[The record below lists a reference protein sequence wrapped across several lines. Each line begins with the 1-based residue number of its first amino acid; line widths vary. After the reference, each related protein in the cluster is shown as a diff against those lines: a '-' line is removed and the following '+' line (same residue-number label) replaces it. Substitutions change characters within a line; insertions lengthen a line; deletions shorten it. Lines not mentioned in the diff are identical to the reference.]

1 MSDTIRALL
10 ALGADDATALIAP
23 DGAALDYRGLR
34 VVVDSLGRELT
45 SYGVGARD
53 RVAISVPNGPIAAIA
68 FLACA
73 SRAAAAPL
81 NPKYRE
87 SEFEFYLQ
95 DLNPR
100 LLIVAADSGDA
111 VLAAAATVG
120 VTVATI
126 SGTVGELTLGRK
138 SDEDVEDWPAVAD
151 AGLLLH
157 TSGTTSR
164 PKVVPISQRNLA
176 QSASN
181 IAKSLALTAADRS
194 LNVMPLFHIHGLMAG
209 LLAPLSVGA
218 TVVATAG
225 FDAFA
230 FFNQLATFAPTYY
243 TAVPTMHQ
251 MVIDRGQKR
260 PEAAA
265 AKLRFIRSSSA
276 SLPSSVLEQ
285 LEALFGAPVIEAY
298 GMTEATHQ
306 MCANPLPPG
315 QRKSRSVGVPTGI
328 ELSVVDETGASVAA
342 GSTGQVAIKGAT
354 VVASYQDNPE
364 ATKDAFRG
372 GWFLTGDEGY
382 LDQDGYLY
390 LTGRLKELINRGG
403 EKISPLEVDEALLR
417 HPSVAQAVTFAVAH
431 KKLGEDVAAGV
442 VLRPDAKVS
451 ERELK
456 DFLSLSLAAFKVP
469 RSIVFLDELP
479 KGATGK
485 LQRIGLAERLGIGP
499 WDLEAMMTTSW
510 VRFLHGKAND
520 RVVAIGSVTDGVI
533 GVHSGDLF
541 ADPQPTGETLAIESV
556 ELLTPTQPTKMIG
569 LWNNFV
575 AAALKNK
582 WEQPSEPLWFIKP
595 SSCFLRPG
603 GIIEPPSSYDGRVFF
618 EGELGIVI
626 GGEGRIFGYTCVNDV
641 TAFGL
646 LTADPSFPQWC
657 RAKSLNTFGP
667 FGPVVVTDLDPSTL
681 TVRTTVDGRERQNYP
696 VSDMIFGPAELVDLI
711 SRDMTLYPGDVI
723 ACGTSTGAMP
733 MQPGNVVEVAIDDIG
748 TLRNAYGRGDDRAR

>member
-1 MSDTIRALL
+1 MTDTVRALL
-10 ALGADDATALIAP
+10 DSGADDATALVAP
-23 DGAALDYRGLR
+23 DGATLDYRGLR
-34 VVVDSLGRELT
+34 DVVDRLGREL
-45 SYGVGARD
+45 SALGVVASD

-68 FLACA
+68 FLASA

-87 SEFEFYLQ
+87 AEFEFYLK
-95 DLNPR
+95 DLAPKV
-100 LLIVAADSGDA
+100 LIVAADSGEA

-120 VTVATI
+120 VKVATVT
-126 SGTVGELTLGRK
+126 GAMGGLTLGIAGADNAG
-138 SDEDVEDWPAVAD
+138 SPAEDTPDEDTPDEDS

-176 QSASN
+176 QSARN
-181 IAKSLALTAADRS
+181 IATSLALTADDRS

-225 FDAFA
+225 FDVFA

-251 MVIDRGQKR
+251 MIIDRGQRR

-285 LEALFGAPVIEAY
+285 LEGLFGAPVLEAY

-306 MCANPLPPG
+306 MCVNPLPPG
-315 QRKSRSVGVPTGI
+315 QRKPRSVGLPTGI
-328 ELSVVDETGASVAA
+328 KLAVLDESGSPVAA

-354 VVASYQDNPE
+354 VVTHYQDNPQ
-364 ATKDAFRG
+364 ATADAFQH

-382 LDQDGYLY
+382 LDVDGYLY

-403 EKISPLEVDEALLR
+403 EKISPLEIDEALLR
-417 HPSVAQAVTFAVAH
+417 HESVGQAVTFAVAH
-431 KKLGEDVAAGV
+431 RKLGEDVAAGV
-442 VLRPDAKVS
+442 VLRPDAVVS

-456 DFLSLSLAAFKVP
+456 DFLAQSLAAFKVP

-499 WDLEAMMTTSW
+499 W
-510 VRFLHGKAND
+510 
-520 RVVAIGSVTDGVI
+520 
-533 GVHSGDLF
+533 
-541 ADPQPTGETLAIESV
+541 
-556 ELLTPTQPTKMIG
+556 
-569 LWNNFV
+569 
-575 AAALKNK
+575 
-582 WEQPSEPLWFIKP
+582 
-595 SSCFLRPG
+595 
-603 GIIEPPSSYDGRVFF
+603 
-618 EGELGIVI
+618 
-626 GGEGRIFGYTCVNDV
+626 
-641 TAFGL
+641 
-646 LTADPSFPQWC
+646 
-657 RAKSLNTFGP
+657 
-667 FGPVVVTDLDPSTL
+667 
-681 TVRTTVDGRERQNYP
+681 
-696 VSDMIFGPAELVDLI
+696 
-711 SRDMTLYPGDVI
+711 
-723 ACGTSTGAMP
+723 
-733 MQPGNVVEVAIDDIG
+733 
-748 TLRNAYGRGDDRAR
+748 

>member
-10 ALGADDATALIAP
+10 ANGADDATALIAP
-23 DGAALDYRGLR
+23 DGATLDYRGLR
-34 VVVDSLGRELT
+34 RVVESLSREL
-45 SYGVGARD
+45 SAYRVGAGD
-53 RVAISVPNGPIAAIA
+53 RVAISVNNGPTAAIA
-68 FLACA
+68 FLAGA

-87 SEFEFYLQ
+87 SEVEFYLK
-95 DLNPR
+95 DLNPK

-111 VLAAAATVG
+111 VLTAAATLG
-120 VTVATI
+120 VPVATI
-126 SGTVGELTLGRK
+126 AGAMGELTLGRA
-138 SDEDVEDWPAVAD
+138 SEVDVSDWPGDSD

-176 QSASN
+176 VSAKN
-181 IAKSLALTAADRS
+181 IATSLALTSADRS
-194 LNVMPLFHIHGLMAG
+194 LNVMPLFHIHGLLAG

-251 MVIDRGQKR
+251 MIIDRGQR
-260 PEAAA
+260 HAGAAAA

-298 GMTEATHQ
+298 GMTEAAHQ

-315 QRKSRSVGVPTGI
+315 QRKLRSVGVPTGI
-328 ELSVVDETGASVAA
+328 ELSVLDESGAAVAT

-354 VVASYQDNPE
+354 VVASYQDNPK
-364 ATKDAFRG
+364 ATEEAFRG

-382 LDQDGYLY
+382 LDEDGYLY

-417 HPSVAQAVTFAVAH
+417 HESVAQAVTFAVAH

-442 VLRPDAKVS
+442 VLRPDANVT

-499 WDLEAMMTTSW
+499 W
-510 VRFLHGKAND
+510 
-520 RVVAIGSVTDGVI
+520 
-533 GVHSGDLF
+533 
-541 ADPQPTGETLAIESV
+541 
-556 ELLTPTQPTKMIG
+556 
-569 LWNNFV
+569 
-575 AAALKNK
+575 
-582 WEQPSEPLWFIKP
+582 
-595 SSCFLRPG
+595 
-603 GIIEPPSSYDGRVFF
+603 
-618 EGELGIVI
+618 
-626 GGEGRIFGYTCVNDV
+626 
-641 TAFGL
+641 
-646 LTADPSFPQWC
+646 
-657 RAKSLNTFGP
+657 
-667 FGPVVVTDLDPSTL
+667 
-681 TVRTTVDGRERQNYP
+681 
-696 VSDMIFGPAELVDLI
+696 
-711 SRDMTLYPGDVI
+711 
-723 ACGTSTGAMP
+723 
-733 MQPGNVVEVAIDDIG
+733 
-748 TLRNAYGRGDDRAR
+748 

>member
-1 MSDTIRALL
+1 MIDTVRTLL
-10 ALGADDATALIAP
+10 AQGADDATALIAP
-23 DGAALDYRGLR
+23 DGATLAYRGLR
-34 VVVDSLGRELT
+34 GVVNSLSREL
-45 SYGVGARD
+45 SAYGVGAHD
-53 RVAISVPNGPIAAIA
+53 RVAISVPNGPRAAIT
-68 FLACA
+68 FLASA

-87 SEFEFYLQ
+87 TEFEFYIK
-95 DLNPR
+95 DLNPK
-100 LLIVAADSGDA
+100 LLIVSADSGEA
-111 VLAAAATVG
+111 VVAAAATVG
-120 VTVATI
+120 VTVAIVTGPI
-126 SGTVGELTLGRK
+126 DELTLGRV
-138 SDEDVEDWPAVAD
+138 SDDDIHDWPDAAD

-176 QSASN
+176 HSAKN
-181 IAKSLALTAADRS
+181 IAASLALTASDRS

-218 TVVATAG
+218 AVVATSG

-260 PEAAA
+260 PLAERQAIAAN
-265 AKLRFIRSSSA
+265 LRFIRSSSA

-315 QRKSRSVGVPTGI
+315 KRKPRSVGVPTGI
-328 ELSVVDETGASVAA
+328 ELSVLDASGAAVAV

-354 VVASYQDNPE
+354 VVANYQDNPE
-364 ATKDAFRG
+364 ATKDAFRH

-382 LDQDGYLY
+382 IDADGYLY

-417 HPSVAQAVTFAVAH
+417 HESVAQAVTFAVAH
-431 KKLGEDVAAGV
+431 RKLGEDVAAGV
-442 VLRPDAKVS
+442 VLRPNTEVS

-456 DFLSLSLAAFKVP
+456 EFLMLSLAAFKVP

-499 WDLEAMMTTSW
+499 W
-510 VRFLHGKAND
+510 
-520 RVVAIGSVTDGVI
+520 
-533 GVHSGDLF
+533 
-541 ADPQPTGETLAIESV
+541 
-556 ELLTPTQPTKMIG
+556 
-569 LWNNFV
+569 
-575 AAALKNK
+575 
-582 WEQPSEPLWFIKP
+582 
-595 SSCFLRPG
+595 
-603 GIIEPPSSYDGRVFF
+603 
-618 EGELGIVI
+618 
-626 GGEGRIFGYTCVNDV
+626 
-641 TAFGL
+641 
-646 LTADPSFPQWC
+646 
-657 RAKSLNTFGP
+657 
-667 FGPVVVTDLDPSTL
+667 
-681 TVRTTVDGRERQNYP
+681 
-696 VSDMIFGPAELVDLI
+696 
-711 SRDMTLYPGDVI
+711 
-723 ACGTSTGAMP
+723 
-733 MQPGNVVEVAIDDIG
+733 
-748 TLRNAYGRGDDRAR
+748 

>member
-1 MSDTIRALL
+1 MSDTVRELL
-10 ALGADDATALIAP
+10 AFGADDAIALVGP
-23 DGAALDYRGLR
+23 DGSTLDYRGLR
-34 VVVDSLGRELT
+34 RVVESLGGEF
-45 SYGVGARD
+45 SAYGVTSTD
-53 RVAISVPNGPIAAIA
+53 RVAISVPNGPTAAIT
-68 FLACA
+68 FLASAC
-73 SRAAAAPL
+73 RAAAAPL

-87 SEFEFYLQ
+87 SEFEFYLR
-95 DLNPR
+95 DLNPK

-120 VTVATI
+120 VTVAVI
-126 SGTVGELTLGRK
+126 DGSLSGLTLGK
-138 SDEDVEDWPAVAD
+138 APVAGGATPTADD

-176 QSASN
+176 RSASN
-181 IAKSLALTAADRS
+181 IAKSLSLTSADRS

-230 FFNQLATFAPTYY
+230 FFNQLSTFAPTYY

-285 LEALFGAPVIEAY
+285 LEALFGAPVVEAY

-315 QRKSRSVGVPTGI
+315 KRKPRSVGLPTGI
-328 ELSVVDETGASVAA
+328 ELAVLDASGAAVATGA
-342 GSTGQVAIKGAT
+342 TGQVAIQGAT
-354 VVASYQDNPE
+354 VVATYQDNPA
-364 ATKDAFRG
+364 ATKEAFRG

-382 LDQDGYLY
+382 LDEDGYLY

-417 HPSVAQAVTFAVAH
+417 HENVAQAVTFAVAH
-431 KKLGEDVAAGV
+431 NKLGEDVAAGV
-442 VLRPDAKVS
+442 VLRPGVEVT

-456 DFLSLSLAAFKVP
+456 NFLALTLAAFKVP
-469 RSIVFLDELP
+469 RTIVFLDELP

-499 WDLEAMMTTSW
+499 W
-510 VRFLHGKAND
+510 
-520 RVVAIGSVTDGVI
+520 
-533 GVHSGDLF
+533 
-541 ADPQPTGETLAIESV
+541 
-556 ELLTPTQPTKMIG
+556 
-569 LWNNFV
+569 
-575 AAALKNK
+575 
-582 WEQPSEPLWFIKP
+582 
-595 SSCFLRPG
+595 
-603 GIIEPPSSYDGRVFF
+603 
-618 EGELGIVI
+618 
-626 GGEGRIFGYTCVNDV
+626 
-641 TAFGL
+641 
-646 LTADPSFPQWC
+646 
-657 RAKSLNTFGP
+657 
-667 FGPVVVTDLDPSTL
+667 
-681 TVRTTVDGRERQNYP
+681 
-696 VSDMIFGPAELVDLI
+696 
-711 SRDMTLYPGDVI
+711 
-723 ACGTSTGAMP
+723 
-733 MQPGNVVEVAIDDIG
+733 
-748 TLRNAYGRGDDRAR
+748 